1 MIWAGHTAEIAP
13 AYLSPQ
19 ATVKFVERLVTSD
32 AVTGLSD
39 YRHLVHASLLPQ
51 SSTEK
56 YVGVSKFMAAPKVA
70 RKGADWTQLLADPQ
84 LGAHLGK
91 LLAICRD
98 AAPEQREKA
107 LFDAIRE
114 IRQQNTGDAKETAI
128 AETPV
133 TATEDSPPFEPD
145 IFKPSIG
152 QDRRK
157 YPRIKCFV
165 AVELRVEGSDTPLWG
180 NLSNTSLGG
189 CLAES
194 PAMIEPGK
202 NIEIGL
208 WVANGTLWIKGIVL
222 TGVVTQSTPSSGV
235 RIKFTAMESPERE
248 TLRQF
253 LRFVENTN
261 QSYQH
266 DHGYLAQMK
275 S

>member
-1 MIWAGHTAEIAP
+1 MA
-13 AYLSPQ
+13 SP
-19 ATVKFVERLVTSD
+19 KS
-32 AVTGLSD
+32 
-39 YRHLVHASLLPQ
+39 
-51 SSTEK
+51 
-56 YVGVSKFMAAPKVA
+56 A

-84 LGAHLGK
+84 LVAHLGK

-114 IRQQNTGDAKETAI
+114 IKQNSAGTTAE
-128 AETPV
+128 AVASAPDTS
-133 TATEDSPPFEPD
+133 TENSPPFEPD
-145 IFKPSIG
+145 IFRPSIG

-189 CLAES
+189 CLAEC

-208 WVANGTLWIKGIVL
+208 WVANGTIWIKGIVL

-235 RIKFTAMESPERE
+235 RIRFSAMESPERE

-261 QSYQH
+261 KSYEH

>member
-1 MIWAGHTAEIAP
+1 M
-13 AYLSPQ
+13 
-19 ATVKFVERLVTSD
+19 
-32 AVTGLSD
+32 
-39 YRHLVHASLLPQ
+39 ASR
-51 SSTEK
+51 K
-56 YVGVSKFMAAPKVA
+56 AA

-84 LGAHLGK
+84 LVAHLGK
-91 LLAICRD
+91 LLEICRD

-114 IRQQNTGDAKETAI
+114 IKQHGPAGASAK
-128 AETPV
+128 AEATTSPV
-133 TATEDSPPFEPD
+133 TATENAPPFEPD
-145 IFKPSIG
+145 ICTPTFG
-152 QDRRK
+152 QDRRRF
-157 YPRIKCFV
+157 PRIKCFV

-194 PAMIEPGK
+194 PAMIDPGK

-208 WVANGTLWIKGIVL
+208 WVANGTVWIKGIVL
-222 TGVVTQSTPSSGV
+222 TGIVTQSTPASGV

-261 QSYQH
+261 KSYQH